1 MMIWWWN
8 FYQCLWFLGL
18 SWWSKLDLMS
28 RLSILD
34 SENVPHET
42 GVCYNTVFFLW
53 PRNQFHLLYHSIDNM
68 SVAFTRFLTNQ
79 NARKNCTRRRSKGLG
94 NNAWIHKSRLTP
106 ISTSKNDWFGQK
118 LSKSRV
124 FSNNLVPKLLS
135 SSNYFNFWL
144 FLFVSLS
151 RTFPVNVVNLP
162 YF

>member
-1 MMIWWWN
+1 MIWWWN

-68 SVAFTRFLTNQ
+68 SVALTRFLTNQ
-79 NARKNCTRRRSKGLG
+79 NAQKTVLGEDLKAWEIMLEFTSHALPQFLPQKMIDLVKNY
-94 NNAWIHKSRLTP
+94 
-106 ISTSKNDWFGQK
+106 QK
-118 LSKSRV
+118 AA
-124 FSNNLVPKLLS
+124 FFDNLVPKLLS

-144 FLFVSLS
+144 FFFVSLS

>member
-79 NARKNCTRRRSKGLG
+79 NARKNCTRRRSKDLG

-124 FSNNLVPKLLS
+124 FLIIWSQSYCHRAIISIFGYFCLLVYLEP
-135 SSNYFNFWL
+135 
-144 FLFVSLS
+144 FLWML
-151 RTFPVNVVNLP
+151 
-162 YF
+162 

>member
-1 MMIWWWN
+1 MMK
-8 FYQCLWFLGL
+8 FLPMFMVLWFVPMVKNGL
-18 SWWSKLDLMS
+18 SQNFQTVHLK
-28 RLSILD
+28 IK
-34 SENVPHET
+34 NVPHET

-79 NARKNCTRRRSKGLG
+79 NAQKCSEKMRSKGLG

-118 LSKSRV
+118 LSKTV
-124 FSNNLVPKLLS
+124 YFNNLVPKSLN
-135 SSNYFNFWL
+135 SSNYFNFWSI
-144 FLFVSLS
+144 LFVCQS